1 MFSSGSCKADLVLM
15 NGKVVT
21 VDPSFRIAEAIAVKG
36 ERIVAVGSN
45 EEVKGFVGDGTEVID
60 LEGRTVLPGLIDS
73 HIHMLGTGLSMFMID
88 CRTPPRSSISD
99 IIDAVRERAE
109 RLRPG
114 DWIEGR
120 GWDQAKLAEH
130 RFPTR
135 WDLDKAAPENPVI
148 LTRTCGHIVVVNSR
162 ALEIAGISRDTPQPS
177 GGVIDKDESG
187 EPTGILREAP
197 AFNLVRRCI
206 PPPTFERK
214 VEAIGMASKA
224 LNEAGITGVIEPGLS
239 AEDMRAY
246 QKALSDGKLTVRVSM
261 MLRGL
266 EGGEPIEEGL
276 RRIREFPLL
285 TGFGCSMLRFLGLKL
300 LIDGGIGGRTA
311 LLREP
316 YEGEPEN
323 YGVLTLPRESLQRLV
338 DEANQQG
345 MTVGVHCAGGGAMDI
360 VLEAFKETDRRR
372 SIGGRRY
379 TLIHAYQPTRG
390 NIEDCRLL
398 GVVVASQP
406 SFLYYLGDS
415 YYENVG
421 PRRASELLP
430 HRSWIDGGVLVASG
444 TDSPVTPYHPFVSL
458 WASIAR
464 RTEVKNLELG
474 RGEGVT
480 REEAIR
486 MYTWNGAY
494 ASFMEGLTGSIEP
507 GKLADLIIIDRDIL
521 TCPEDEIKD
530 VRVLRTILGGRTVYK
545 A

>member
-266 EGGEPIEEGL
+266 EGGEPIE
-276 RRIREFPLL
+276 
-285 TGFGCSMLRFLGLKL
+285 
-300 LIDGGIGGRTA
+300 
-311 LLREP
+311 
-316 YEGEPEN
+316 
-323 YGVLTLPRESLQRLV
+323 
-338 DEANQQG
+338 
-345 MTVGVHCAGGGAMDI
+345 
-360 VLEAFKETDRRR
+360 
-372 SIGGRRY
+372 
-379 TLIHAYQPTRG
+379 
-390 NIEDCRLL
+390 
-398 GVVVASQP
+398 
-406 SFLYYLGDS
+406 
-415 YYENVG
+415 
-421 PRRASELLP
+421 
-430 HRSWIDGGVLVASG
+430 
-444 TDSPVTPYHPFVSL
+444 
-458 WASIAR
+458 
-464 RTEVKNLELG
+464 
-474 RGEGVT
+474 
-480 REEAIR
+480 
-486 MYTWNGAY
+486 
-494 ASFMEGLTGSIEP
+494 
-507 GKLADLIIIDRDIL
+507 
-521 TCPEDEIKD
+521 
-530 VRVLRTILGGRTVYK
+530 
-545 A
+545 